1 MINDKELENTTG
13 EATIFRFE
21 NIIKNHKQHKQPNNI
36 QIGKMKGNI
45 ELNPKKGK
53 SESLQ
58 AKKLNSKTKKSNLEQ
73 ANNLEEQQAVT
84 RNKMTTN
91 KISKFKL

>member
-45 ELNPKKGK
+45 ELHPKKGK
-53 SESLQ
+53 SESQ

>member
-45 ELNPKKGK
+45 ELHPKKGK
-53 SESLQ
+53 SESQ

-73 ANNLEEQQAVT
+73 GKQFGRAT
-84 RNKMTTN
+84 SCNKKQDDN
-91 KISKFKL
+91 K